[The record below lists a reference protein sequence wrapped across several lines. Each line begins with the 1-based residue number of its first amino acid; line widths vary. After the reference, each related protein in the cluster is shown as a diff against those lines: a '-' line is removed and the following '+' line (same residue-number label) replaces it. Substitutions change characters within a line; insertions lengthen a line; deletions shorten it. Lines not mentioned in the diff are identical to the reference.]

1 MLYIC
6 NQRQLIFQNKL
17 GMKKLLLLAVITVF
31 GVSCI
36 SKDFENMKLDLEHLD
51 PFTEKT
57 APIKEGYVTI
67 IKADGEA
74 ICKSNI
80 EYNYLFPKGSIETIE
95 YIPLQKNVVFGT
107 WTKNQ
112 YTACFEDTRNGDN
125 DYNDFVCYI
134 TMETGDYDDD
144 KKGRKDDDLI
154 YTNVYIQPIAYGAGT
169 VLRFGIRLPNGQDTI
184 ISNNILQDFFP
195 GIPPKS
201 YVNTVKAN
209 SIYQTNNINSVKK
222 FTYIQTENSNL
233 AKKFHPFIINEQGE
247 KLFLALNFT
256 NNGNNNYLEVVG
268 VTGYPLGIA
277 TKGKFDYPAEKINIS
292 SCYSGFNPWV
302 MGNSS
307 QIGSITGIAN
317 NVFIISN
324 NGNGSSG
331 ISINSNPKNLFN

>member
-1 MLYIC
+1 
-6 NQRQLIFQNKL
+6 
-17 GMKKLLLLAVITVF
+17 MKTLLLFAFITIF
-31 GVSCI
+31 GTSCI
-36 SKDFENMKLDLEHLD
+36 SEDFEKMKLNLENLD
-51 PFTEKT
+51 PFLEKK
-57 APIKEGYVTI
+57 APVKEGYTTI
-67 IKADGEA
+67 IKSDGKA
-74 ICKSNI
+74 ICRTNI
-80 EYNYLFPKGSIETIE
+80 EYEYLFPKGSIETIE

-144 KKGRKDDDLI
+144 DDDKKGRKDDDDDELI
-154 YTNVYIQPIAYGAGT
+154 FTNVYIQPIAYGAGT
-169 VLRFGIRLPNGQDTI
+169 TLKFGIRLPNGQDTI

-195 GIPPKS
+195 GIPAKN

-233 AKKFHPFIINEQGE
+233 AKQFHPFIINEQGE

-256 NNGNNNYLEVVG
+256 NNGNNNYLEIVG

-277 TKGKFDYPAEKINIS
+277 TRGMFDYPIEKLNIS
-292 SCYSGFNPWV
+292 SCYSGFNSWV
-302 MGNSS
+302 MGNIS
-307 QIGSITGIAN
+307 QIGSRTGIAN

-324 NGNGSSG
+324 SGSNSSG
-331 ISINSNPKNLFN
+331 IIVNSNPKKLFK